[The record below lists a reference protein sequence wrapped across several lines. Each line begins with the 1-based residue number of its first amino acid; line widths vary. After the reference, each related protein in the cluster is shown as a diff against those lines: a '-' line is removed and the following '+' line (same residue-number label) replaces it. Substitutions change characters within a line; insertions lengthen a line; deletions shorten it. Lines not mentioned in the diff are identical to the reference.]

1 MNTSEVAHIA
11 SLSKLHFSD
20 TELET
25 FAKEFTE
32 LVSYVEIINHL
43 EIESVEPLEQIVST
57 DGLLRED
64 IGRPSL
70 TTKEALLNAP
80 KKSDTFFKV
89 PKVLE

>member
-1 MNTSEVAHIA
+1 MNTKEVAHIA
-11 SLSKLHFSD
+11 SLSKLHFSEN
-20 TELET
+20 ELDS

-32 LVSYVEIINHL
+32 LVSYVNIINDL

-57 DGLLRED
+57 DGLLRVDE
-64 IGRPSL
+64 GRPSL

-89 PKVLE
+89 PKVIE